1 MSKELRDLLDELKS
15 KAAEAQALQSK
26 EGVTAEELNAK
37 LSEIKTIKAKINT
50 QKALDEGKHFD
61 ANGNVVTDPI
71 DPPAPKEEDKFSSL
85 EYRKAFMAF
94 CTKGIRSSVLVSAP
108 QLGNI
113 NSADANGGTSDVS
126 AIVPTTILNEVIKQ
140 LKAYGQVFNDVRKL
154 SVQGGLQ
161 IPIVS
166 LKPTASWIG
175 DPGTSDRQKVTA
187 NTNIS
192 FSYFGLECRIST
204 SILSNTV
211 TLPMFENVIIDLITE
226 AMIHALDLA
235 IVSGDGNG
243 KPLGITKDTR
253 IPSTHIVTLTPA
265 DFTTWKGWKQ
275 KVFAKMPIKYKGG
288 AKIYVAGGTFEGYI
302 DGMADTNGQPI
313 GRVNYGIVN
322 GPQEQFGGKPVVQ
335 VEDDI
340 IANYD
345 DAAVGDVVAIYGNLI
360 NYIINSNMQ
369 LQMYRYLD
377 QNSNQY
383 VDKSIL
389 ICDGKVADPNGII
402 IVKKGAAPSA

>member
-15 KAAEAQALQSK
+15 KTAEAQTLQSK
-26 EGVTAEELNAK
+26 ADVTPEELNSK
-37 LSEIKTIKAKINT
+37 LTEIKTIKAKIET
-50 QKALDEGKHFD
+50 QKALDEGKTFD
-61 ANGNVVTDPI
+61 DNGTEITEPI
-71 DPPAPKEEDKFSSL
+71 RSKGKETEDKFSSM
-85 EYRKAFMAF
+85 EYRKAFMDF
-94 CTKGIRSSVLVSAP
+94 CTKGIRSSILVSAP
-108 QLGNI
+108 SLGNI

-126 AIVPTTILNEVIKQ
+126 AIVPTTILNEVIKE
-140 LKAYGQVFNDVRKL
+140 LKSYGQIYNDVRKL

-161 IPIVS
+161 IPIIS

-175 DPGTSDRQKVTA
+175 DPGTSDRQKVTS

-211 TLPMFENVIIDLITE
+211 TLPMFESVIVSLITE
-226 AMIHALDLA
+226 AMVHALDLA
-235 IVSGDGNG
+235 IVSGDGSG
-243 KPLGITKDTR
+243 KPLGITKDSR
-253 IPSTHIVTLTPA
+253 IPTAHIVTLTSSEIDDWSA
-265 DFTTWKGWKQ
+265 WKK
-275 KVFAKMPIKYKGG
+275 KVFAKMPISYKGG
-288 AKIYVAGGTFEGYI
+288 AKFYVAGGTFEGHI
-302 DGMADTNGQPI
+302 DGMVDANGQPV
-313 GRVNYGIVN
+313 GRVNYGITN

-345 DAAVGDVVAIYGNLI
+345 DAAVDDVIAIYGNLN

-377 QNSNQY
+377 QNTNQY
-383 VDKSIL
+383 VDKAIL
-389 ICDGKVADPNGII
+389 ICDGKLADANGII
-402 IVKKGAAPSA
+402 IVKKGK